1 MYVKTHP
8 VGYSSKKFKPT
19 KERKIKKSLIPQTI
33 EVKTSN
39 GVLTKTIYH
48 EPPQKKGKTFAEMV
62 YESLFNMLE
71 RNGKKI

>member
-8 VGYSSKKFKPT
+8 VGYPSKKFKPT
-19 KERKIKKSLIPQTI
+19 KEKKIKKSLIPQTI

-48 EPPQKKGKTFAEMV
+48 ESLQKKGKTFAEMV

-71 RNGKKI
+71 RNGKRI

>member
-8 VGYSSKKFKPT
+8 VGYSPKKFKLT
-19 KERKIKKSLIPQTI
+19 KERKVTKSLIPQTI

-48 EPPQKKGKTFAEMV
+48 EPLQKKGRTFAEMV

-71 RNGKKI
+71 RNGKRV

>member
-8 VGYSSKKFKPT
+8 VGYSPKKFKST
-19 KERKIKKSLIPQTI
+19 KERKAKKSLIPQTI
-33 EVKTSN
+33 EVETSN

-48 EPPQKKGKTFAEMV
+48 EPLQKKGRTFAEMV

-71 RNGKKI
+71 RNGKRV

>member
-8 VGYSSKKFKPT
+8 VGYSPKKFKPT
-19 KERKIKKSLIPQTI
+19 TERKVKKSLIPQTI
-33 EVKTSN
+33 EVETSN

-48 EPPQKKGKTFAEMV
+48 EPPQKKGRTFAEMV

-71 RNGKKI
+71 RNGKRI

>member
-8 VGYSSKKFKPT
+8 VGYSPKKFKPT
-19 KERKIKKSLIPQTI
+19 KERKAKKSLISQTI
-33 EVKTSN
+33 KVKTSN

-48 EPPQKKGKTFAEMV
+48 EPSQKKGRTFAEMV

-71 RNGKKI
+71 RNGKRI

>member
-8 VGYSSKKFKPT
+8 FGYSLKKFKST

-33 EVKTSN
+33 EVKTYN
-39 GVLTKTIYH
+39 GVLTNTIYH
-48 EPPQKKGKTFAEMV
+48 EPLQKKGKTFAEMV

-71 RNGKKI
+71 RNGKRI

>member
-8 VGYSSKKFKPT
+8 VGYSPKRFKLT
-19 KERKIKKSLIPQTI
+19 KERKVKKSLIPQTI

-39 GVLTKTIYH
+39 GVLAKTIYH
-48 EPPQKKGKTFAEMV
+48 EPLQKKGRTFAEMV

-71 RNGKKI
+71 RNGKRV

>member
-8 VGYSSKKFKPT
+8 VGYSPKKFKLT
-19 KERKIKKSLIPQTI
+19 KERKVKKSLIPQTI

-39 GVLTKTIYH
+39 SVLTKTIYH
-48 EPPQKKGKTFAEMV
+48 EPLQKKGRTFAEMV

-71 RNGKKI
+71 RNGKRV

>member
-8 VGYSSKKFKPT
+8 VGYSPKKFKPT
-19 KERKIKKSLIPQTI
+19 KERKAKKSLILQTI
-33 EVKTSN
+33 KVKTSN

-48 EPPQKKGKTFAEMV
+48 EPPQKKGRTFAEMV

-71 RNGKKI
+71 RNGKRI

>member
-8 VGYSSKKFKPT
+8 VGYSPKKFKLT
-19 KERKIKKSLIPQTI
+19 KERKVKKSLIPQTI

-39 GVLTKTIYH
+39 GILTKTIYH
-48 EPPQKKGKTFAEMV
+48 EPLQKKGRTFAEMV

-71 RNGKKI
+71 RNGKRV

>member
-8 VGYSSKKFKPT
+8 VGYSPKKFKLT
-19 KERKIKKSLIPQTI
+19 KERKVKKSLIPQTI

-48 EPPQKKGKTFAEMV
+48 EPPQKNGRTFAEMV

-71 RNGKKI
+71 RNGKGI